1 MNGPLDVAA
10 ICLGKMEHA
19 AGARALRQI
28 NAQNVEKDVKT
39 AVLAVY
45 LVTFI
50 ELIEKKNFVSSFI
63 LIFFSNFS
71 KQNFKKYIISGHAG
85 GGRAVADAL
94 QAL

>member
-1 MNGPLDVAA
+1 MDGSLDVAA

-45 LVTFI
+45 LVKFFI
-50 ELIEKKNFVSSFI
+50 EIIE
-63 LIFFSNFS
+63 
-71 KQNFKKYIISGHAG
+71 
-85 GGRAVADAL
+85 
-94 QAL
+94 

>member
-1 MNGPLDVAA
+1 MDGPLDVAA

-45 LVTFI
+45 LVFFFEII
-50 ELIEKKNFVSSFI
+50 E
-63 LIFFSNFS
+63 
-71 KQNFKKYIISGHAG
+71 
-85 GGRAVADAL
+85 
-94 QAL
+94 

>member
-1 MNGPLDVAA
+1 MDGPLDVAA

-45 LVTFI
+45 LVI
-50 ELIEKKNFVSSFI
+50 LLKSLNKNFA
-63 LIFFSNFS
+63 NFS
-71 KQNFKKYIISGHAG
+71 KQNLKKCILSGHAG